1 MPVSTVLDVV
11 ADVPDPVSLLPVSSG
26 KFYVGLPL
34 VVYGDGV
41 GVLPLLQ
48 HRAAVHGDGLD
59 GF

>member
-11 ADVPDPVSLLPVSSG
+11 ADVPDPVSLLPVSG
-26 KFYVGLPL
+26 GEFYVGLPL

-41 GVLPLLQ
+41 NVLPRPH